1 MQKIKAEIIQP
12 CDHGF
17 GLRLETAPLEVEYVD
32 DKIQQGYE
40 TDWPGIFIR
49 GDDALMRYAPALT
62 YLLEHVKVE
71 DGTILNTIRINECKG
86 LLELLKECAVKPK
99 EQSNAKDD

>member
-12 CDHGF
+12 ADHGF
-17 GLRLETAPLEVEYVD
+17 GSRVETAPLEIEYIGD
-32 DKIQQGYE
+32 EIEHGYE

-62 YLLEHVKVE
+62 YLLEDVNVE
-71 DGTILNTIRINECKG
+71 DDSTIENIVYINACKDLVQ
-86 LLELLKECAVKPK
+86 LLSECAVKSR
-99 EQSNAKDD
+99 E